1 MAEQNPVAAAPVQ
14 ERPALQLRTS
24 RGLAKYF
31 FLGILTLGIYPIVVE
46 SHISEELNTVASKY
60 DGKHTM
66 HYCIIYFLLSWIT
79 LNIALLVWYHRT
91 SARMGSELQR
101 RGIDYSFGASSFWLW
116 NILGLLILVG
126 PFIYVHKR
134 MKAMNLIN
142 ADYNQ
147 KG

>member
-1 MAEQNPVAAAPVQ
+1 MTEQNATAAAPVQ
-14 ERPALQLRTS
+14 ERPALQFRTS
-24 RGLAKYF
+24 RGLTKYF

-46 SHISEELNTVASKY
+46 SHISEELNTVASRY

-66 HYCIIYFLLSWIT
+66 HFCLIYFLLGWATIG
-79 LNIALLVWYHRT
+79 IAALVWYHRT
-91 SARMGSELQR
+91 SSRMGSELRR
-101 RGIDYSFGASSFWLW
+101 RGIDYSFGASDFWLW
-116 NILGLLILVG
+116 NMLGALILVG